1 MLQWFEKLVDPYPSK
16 NLNQPLPKT
25 FFAFVWQSA
34 HGVKRYLLLLILFT
48 AATASFE
55 AIFFAKIGQLVDW
68 LSSST
73 PETFVQNH
81 KENLIILSMFLVA
94 NIFFA
99 NMQSIIRH
107 QILYSSFPM
116 RLRWRFHNLLLLQSL
131 DFFHSDFAGRLSAK
145 VMQTALAVREFWV
158 ILGDM
163 VTYVVI
169 YFITISVVLGA
180 ISPLLLLPL
189 VLWLALFI
197 SAAMYFI
204 PRLGRISK
212 QQADA
217 RAVMTGRV
225 TDAYTNIQTVK
236 LFAHAGRES
245 QYAKASM
252 QEFMRTVFKQ
262 MRLGTS
268 YEICINL
275 LTAVL
280 FFGVLGTAVYLWLVG
295 QAALGVIAATTA
307 MILKLNSMA
316 GFMMWQTSAL
326 FENVGTIQDG
336 MNTMG
341 KSINIQDKP
350 DAKALEI
357 QAGSIQFNQISFAY
371 NEKNVIHDFNLH
383 IKAGEKIGIVG
394 RSGSGK
400 STLIQLLLH
409 FYTLKHG
416 TISIDGQNIQDVT
429 QDSLRKNIALVTQ
442 DTSLLHR
449 SVAENIK
456 YGRPDASDE
465 EMYAAVAKAKAEE
478 FIPEL
483 SDLRGK
489 KGYEAYVGERGV
501 KLSGGQRQ
509 RIAIARVFLK
519 DAPILILDEATSALD
534 SEVEAAIQSSL
545 DELMQDKTV
554 IAIAHRLSTIAQM
567 DRLIVLDHG
576 RIAEQGTHEQLIAQ
590 NGIYA
595 QLWRRQTG
603 GFLLE
608 QGHDEH
614 DLIEDDRTEHGL
626 NEHGLTK
633 QKHDALDAERVT
645 ADNAVATEI
654 KGDKN

>member
-1 MLQWFEKLVDPYPSK
+1 MLQWFERLVDPYPEK
-16 NLNQPLPKT
+16 GLNEPLPKT
-25 FFAFVWQSA
+25 FFAFVWQA
-34 HGVKRYLLLLILFT
+34 AYGVRRYLLLLILLT

-55 AIFFAKIGQLVDW
+55 AIFFAQIGHLVDW
-68 LSSST
+68 LTSST
-73 PETFVQNH
+73 PETFITNH
-81 KENLIILSMFLVA
+81 KSNLIILSFFLLG
-94 NIFFA
+94 NIIFSSI
-99 NMQSIIRH
+99 QSIVRH

-116 RLRWRFHNLLLLQSL
+116 RLRWRFHNLLLQQSL

-145 VMQTALAVREFWV
+145 VMQTSLAVREFWV

-163 VTYVVI
+163 LTYVII
-169 YFITISVVLGA
+169 YFITISVVLGN
-180 ISPLLLLPL
+180 ISLLLLLPL
-189 VLWLALFI
+189 MLWLALFI
-197 SAAMYFI
+197 GAACFFI

-245 QYAKASM
+245 QYAKESM
-252 QEFMRTVFKQ
+252 QTFMLTVFKQ
-262 MRLGTS
+262 MRLGS
-268 YEICINL
+268 MYEICINL

-280 FFGVLGTAVYLWLVG
+280 FFGVLGTAVWLWLNG
-295 QAALGVIAATTA
+295 QAAIGVIAATTA

-316 GFMMWQTSAL
+316 AFMMWQTSAL

-336 MNTMG
+336 MMTMG
-341 KSINIQDKP
+341 KSINIQDAP
-350 DAKALEI
+350 DAKPL
-357 QAGSIQFNQISFAY
+357 QIKKGKIEFKDVSFAY
-371 NEKNVIHDFNLH
+371 NEKKVIDQFNLE

-394 RSGSGK
+394 RSGAGK
-400 STLIQLLLH
+400 STLIQLLLN
-409 FYTLKHG
+409 FYTINQG
-416 TISIDGQNIQDVT
+416 RICIDDQNIENVT
-429 QDSLRKNIALVTQ
+429 QDSLRKNIAMVTQ

-456 YGRPDASDE
+456 YGRPDATDE
-465 EMYAAVAKAKAEE
+465 DMYAAVRKAKADE
-478 FIPEL
+478 FIPQL

-489 KGYEAYVGERGV
+489 HGYDAYVGERGV

-545 DELMQDKTV
+545 DDLMQDKTV

-567 DRLIVLDHG
+567 DRLIVLDQGH
-576 RIAEQGTHEQLIAQ
+576 IADQGTHEELIAQ

-595 QLWRRQTG
+595 QLWQRQTG
-603 GFLLE
+603 EFLVE
-608 QGHDEH
+608 QEK
-614 DLIEDDRTEHGL
+614 LKEKE
-626 NEHGLTK
+626 
-633 QKHDALDAERVT
+633 AE
-645 ADNAVATEI
+645 
-654 KGDKN
+654 